1 MQKTRGFN
9 PLHLFAFAHNGLKPH
24 CYKKWIA
31 TPHAVC
37 LTASARNDNFNYPYA
52 LKNNF
57 AILNLVKTFLT
68 STKFTFDNLSRKI
81 KNPCLVINKNSFFKE
96 KIIMYNFKKLF
107 TYMVVGALSLALSI
121 SCKSNEEPQATGETS
136 SNHPSQGTYT
146 NTIYND
152 SATVTINNN
161 GTCTISGTAHFISGS
176 TTEYKNF
183 SITVTKWW
191 YYYPESGSSI
201 TYRAGSSWEKS
212 EATINS
218 PATDYF
224 DVSYYADSGE
234 LGISFGP
241 EGKRYWTGN
250 LTKQ

>member
-1 MQKTRGFN
+1 M
-9 PLHLFAFAHNGLKPH
+9 H
-24 CYKKWIA
+24 
-31 TPHAVC
+31 
-37 LTASARNDNFNYPYA
+37 
-52 LKNNF
+52 
-57 AILNLVKTFLT
+57 NLVKSFLT
-68 STKFTFDNLSRKI
+68 LINFDSLSRKI
-81 KNPCLVINKNSFFKE
+81 KNPCLVINKNLFQKE
-96 KIIMYNFKKLF
+96 NLKMKNSKNKKLF
-107 TYMVVGALSLALSI
+107 TYMVVGALVMALSI
-121 SCKSNEEPQATGETS
+121 SCKSNEVPQETGSTS

-161 GTCTISGTAHFISGS
+161 GTCTITGKAHFDKTDSQ
-176 TTEYKNF
+176 TF

-224 DVSYYADSGE
+224 DVSYYTDSGE

>member
-1 MQKTRGFN
+1 MNILKT
-9 PLHLFAFAHNGLKPH
+9 
-24 CYKKWIA
+24 
-31 TPHAVC
+31 
-37 LTASARNDNFNYPYA
+37 
-52 LKNNF
+52 
-57 AILNLVKTFLT
+57 
-68 STKFTFDNLSRKI
+68 
-81 KNPCLVINKNSFFKE
+81 
-96 KIIMYNFKKLF
+96 KKLF
-107 TYMVVGALSLALSI
+107 TYMVVGALVMALSI
-121 SCKSNEEPQATGETS
+121 SCKSNEVPQETGSTS

-161 GTCTISGTAHFISGS
+161 GTCTITGKAHFDKTDSQ
-176 TTEYKNF
+176 TF

-224 DVSYYADSGE
+224 DVSYNTDSGE
-234 LGISFGP
+234 LWIVFGP
-241 EGKRYWTGN
+241 EGKRYYTGQLKKVN
-250 LTKQ
+250 

>member
-1 MQKTRGFN
+1 M
-9 PLHLFAFAHNGLKPH
+9 
-24 CYKKWIA
+24 
-31 TPHAVC
+31 
-37 LTASARNDNFNYPYA
+37 
-52 LKNNF
+52 
-57 AILNLVKTFLT
+57 
-68 STKFTFDNLSRKI
+68 
-81 KNPCLVINKNSFFKE
+81 KNSK
-96 KIIMYNFKKLF
+96 NKKLF
-107 TYMVVGALSLALSI
+107 TYMVVGALVAALSI
-121 SCKSNEEPQATGETS
+121 SCKSNEVPQETGSTS

-152 SATVTINNN
+152 SAAVTINNN
-161 GTCTISGTAHFISGS
+161 GTCTITGKAHFTSGS
-176 TTEYKNF
+176 MEYADF

-191 YYYPESGSSI
+191 YYYPDSGSSI

-212 EATINS
+212 EATIDL

-224 DVSYYADSGE
+224 DVSYYTDSGE

>member
-1 MQKTRGFN
+1 M
-9 PLHLFAFAHNGLKPH
+9 
-24 CYKKWIA
+24 
-31 TPHAVC
+31 
-37 LTASARNDNFNYPYA
+37 
-52 LKNNF
+52 
-57 AILNLVKTFLT
+57 
-68 STKFTFDNLSRKI
+68 
-81 KNPCLVINKNSFFKE
+81 KNSK
-96 KIIMYNFKKLF
+96 NKKLF
-107 TYMVVGALSLALSI
+107 TYMVVGALVMALSI
-121 SCKSNEEPQATGETS
+121 SCKSNEEPKETGSTS
-136 SNHPSQGTYT
+136 TYHPSQGSYT
-146 NTIYND
+146 NTTWKTG
-152 SATVTINNN
+152 ATVKINNN
-161 GTCTISGTAHFISGS
+161 GTCTITGKAHFDKTDSQ
-176 TTEYKNF
+176 TF

-224 DVSYYADSGE
+224 DVSYYTDSGE

>member
-1 MQKTRGFN
+1 MDKR
-9 PLHLFAFAHNGLKPH
+9 
-24 CYKKWIA
+24 
-31 TPHAVC
+31 
-37 LTASARNDNFNYPYA
+37 
-52 LKNNF
+52 
-57 AILNLVKTFLT
+57 
-68 STKFTFDNLSRKI
+68 RKQ
-81 KNPCLVINKNSFFKE
+81 FH
-96 KIIMYNFKKLF
+96 
-107 TYMVVGALSLALSI
+107 
-121 SCKSNEEPQATGETS
+121 
-136 SNHPSQGTYT
+136 NHPSEGTYT
-146 NTIYND
+146 NSSGG
-152 SATVTINNN
+152 SATVIINN
-161 GTCTISGTAHFISGS
+161 GICTITGKGTDFYDNNDSQP
-176 TTEYKNF
+176 F

-224 DVSYYADSGE
+224 DVSYYTDSGE